1 MHARV
6 TLHRKYKSPNSSFAK
21 TPMNKCTLHRSLRF
35 NQQPRPDIS
44 FTPAHSTGIGG
55 KFFFICAR
63 VSQSQRPLVM
73 IQSLL
78 QPRTTLSE
86 QSLSPLGRRG
96 ARDLRLLARAGGYLW
111 GLAVEDYFRLFEIA
125 SGVWWYVNTRFKLWS
140 FWRGR

>member
-1 MHARV
+1 
-6 TLHRKYKSPNSSFAK
+6 
-21 TPMNKCTLHRSLRF
+21 
-35 NQQPRPDIS
+35 
-44 FTPAHSTGIGG
+44 
-55 KFFFICAR
+55 
-63 VSQSQRPLVM
+63 M